1 MTDYETKLLP
11 AIHRVIAEERL
22 DAVAI
27 NALNHSADALEIMAL
42 ECDRMR
48 EFFDEWAHDG
58 RLQTFQDRE
67 RFRAAW
73 VNLGK
78 TIAQKIGEQ

>member
-11 AIHRVIAEERL
+11 AILRAIAEERS

-27 NALNHSADALEIMAL
+27 NALNHSADALETMGL
-42 ECDRMR
+42 ELDRMR
-48 EFFDEWAHDG
+48 EFFDEWVHDG

-67 RFRAAW
+67 RFRAGWAKMTA
-73 VNLGK
+73 GRA
-78 TIAQKIGEQ
+78 TE